1 MDLERCPRC
10 GSKWTG
16 GEACRNCKFT
26 PIGAGLKPG
35 QKKKYKK
42 SRFVEPGSSRG
53 CLTFIFLVLVGIGA
67 FRYQPWKDD
76 WEFVRALFGQG
87 RHHSLVGE
95 WEVVK
100 TVAITNQQGMVARDN
115 VEKGIFNF
123 TAKGNVKFAL
133 EHPQSQTVVSGTYE
147 VEGTMVALKG
157 LRATEDT
164 SEEIKSNIN
173 MNLAWS
179 GNDNVIAMDKTE
191 AIYLKRRKTGS
202 PLTNFMQMGLK
213 PGEKPDDGKA
223 SSETRGVLGDVKRS
237 AQDAENMAS
246 SNEG

>member
-10 GSKWTG
+10 GSKWMG
-16 GEACRNCKFT
+16 GEFCPNCKFI

-35 QKKKYKK
+35 QKKKKRKNRY
-42 SRFVEPGSSRG
+42 VEPGSSRG
-53 CLTFIFLVLVGIGA
+53 FLTFIFLVLVGIGA
-67 FRYQPWKDD
+67 FKYQPWKDD
-76 WEFVRALFGQG
+76 WEFVRALFGKG

-100 TVAITNQQGMVARDN
+100 TITINKQQGMVARDN
-115 VEKGIFNF
+115 VEKGSF
-123 TAKGNVKFAL
+123 TFTPKGSVNIDL
-133 EHPQSQTVVSGTYE
+133 MHPQSQTTAAGKYE
-147 VEGTMVALKG
+147 VEGTIVALRD
-157 LRATEDT
+157 LRTTGDSSED
-164 SEEIKSNIN
+164 IKTVIN

-202 PLTNFMQMGLK
+202 PLSTFMQMGLK

-223 SSETRGVLGDVKRS
+223 PSEMRGVFGDMKRS
-237 AQDAENMAS
+237 TQETEKMANEN
-246 SNEG
+246 